1 MRVSTVQGY
10 RYIPYTSC
18 AKSTKNKV
26 ANLPSNQT
34 VKNYTGFYNGYIPL
48 SFRGMPYDTG
58 YHPSSKITGKEALEH
73 FKVFKLGNYLDIDGN
88 PNKQFYREKR
98 ARNLEFLDKVKTNYD
113 KRIFLY
119 GYKKLTGFPD
129 MEAVSKRIQDQ
140 FVNACNRAKYLLK
153 GMYPSYRDCYS
164 IVAAGFDGI
173 SSTAHNTAL
182 PGSDLDKAYIILKGN
197 DNNSD
202 NKEFVKNFKWRLWD
216 STDQRI
222 LSYNHDSVSF
232 PEVYTQKQ
240 INALCESI
248 NNKVS
253 AMDLH
258 KKEPIPQT
266 TLFEKLF
273 MPIKYTPSKYDEYK
287 KLTEKYNEDYVEA
300 NKFAIDLCKQYRAV
314 GGWDIPLYVEDPYR
328 EDIYEVC
335 YPLEA
340 MIYGKTL
347 IGNPIDVPL
356 NQDAKDLINLSQIR
370 AIKAKTE
377 VKEKYKKRLSL
388 SHDFYTW
395 DIDTQ
400 YNFVKAMIKASCSD
414 NTDFPEYFKSS
425 EESRFNKILNV
436 LGLETSNA
444 N

>member
-1 MRVSTVQGY
+1 
-10 RYIPYTSC
+10 
-18 AKSTKNKV
+18 
-26 ANLPSNQT
+26 
-34 VKNYTGFYNGYIPL
+34 
-48 SFRGMPYDTG
+48 
-58 YHPSSKITGKEALEH
+58 
-73 FKVFKLGNYLDIDGN
+73 
-88 PNKQFYREKR
+88 
-98 ARNLEFLDKVKTNYD
+98 
-113 KRIFLY
+113 
-119 GYKKLTGFPD
+119 
-129 MEAVSKRIQDQ
+129 
-140 FVNACNRAKYLLK
+140 
-153 GMYPSYRDCYS
+153 
-164 IVAAGFDGI
+164 
-173 SSTAHNTAL
+173 
-182 PGSDLDKAYIILKGN
+182 
-197 DNNSD
+197 
-202 NKEFVKNFKWRLWD
+202 
-216 STDQRI
+216 
-222 LSYNHDSVSF
+222 
-232 PEVYTQKQ
+232 
-240 INALCESI
+240 
-248 NNKVS
+248 
-253 AMDLH
+253 MDLH